1 MAKVVK
7 SGKKWKVIHETNK
20 TTLSTHISKKRA
32 QKEARA
38 VRKRS
43 M

>member
-7 SGKKWKVIHETNK
+7 RGKRWEVIHTTNK
-20 TTLSTHISKKRA
+20 TTLSSHISRKRA

>member
-7 SGKKWKVIHETNK
+7 RGKRWEVIHATNK
-20 TTLSTHISKKRA
+20 TVISTHISKKRA
-32 QKEARA
+32 QKEARV
-38 VRKRS
+38 VRKRN